1 MNVAGKEELLFFLM
15 TFLTSTWYIKN
26 PYLKNK
32 IIDTLFY
39 SSVSYYQGQDSLLG
53 NLLNGHPIALNNLI
67 PALTTN
73 YIGTL
78 SALTL

>member
-1 MNVAGKEELLFFLM
+1 M

-32 IIDTLFY
+32 IIDVLFY

-53 NLLNGHPIALNNLI
+53 NLLNGHPVALKNLI

-73 YIGTL
+73 YIGTYNL
-78 SALTL
+78 VFVVWAAY